1 MTVNVPKD
9 ADTPT
14 RFLGGPALEL
24 DWPKPVRSGIER
36 GQVNG
41 HTRPPDAV
49 ESVRWLGWWVDPVDL
64 VAWHPD
70 DWSYG
75 VYLAELADAR
85 QALFIVTHIAN
96 RYHHPGPLAG
106 DRTARWRLSVGF
118 TVLLDEVL
126 GVREVMAQYPY
137 RVPTAAEVRLRL
149 TKLAE
154 RVASGK
160 DKLD

>member
-1 MTVNVPKD
+1 
-9 ADTPT
+9 
-14 RFLGGPALEL
+14 
-24 DWPKPVRSGIER
+24 
-36 GQVNG
+36 
-41 HTRPPDAV
+41 
-49 ESVRWLGWWVDPVDL
+49 VDPVDL

>member
-1 MTVNVPKD
+1 MNASKD
-9 ADTPT
+9 ADTPGPS
-14 RFLGGPALEL
+14 LGGPSLQL
-24 DWPKPVRSGIER
+24 DWPKPVRSGIGPGE
-36 GQVNG
+36 VNG
-41 HTRPPDAV
+41 HNRPPDAI

-70 DWSYG
+70 DWAYG
-75 VYLAELADAR
+75 LYLAGLADAR
-85 QALFIVTHIAN
+85 RALFMVTHVAS

-126 GVREVMAQYPY
+126 GVREVIAQDPY
-137 RVPTAAEVRLRL
+137 RVPTAAEVGLRL
-149 TKLAE
+149 DKIAQ
-154 RVASGK
+154 RVAVGK